1 MFRENQVIGGRDG
14 VTHRGRSTATQTFD
28 PAMIPTPDYLY
39 VTTPEVLADVAA
51 TIGRAR
57 VLGVDTEAD
66 SLHSYQERVSLIQIS
81 DGALNAVIDPLILTD
96 LQPLAPVLADPGIV
110 KVFHGADYDV
120 VGLKR
125 DFGFTI
131 AAIFDT
137 CLAAQ
142 AAGAPKYSLG
152 DLLQR
157 YFDVTLEKKYQKAHW
172 SKRPLAPDL
181 LAYAAKDT
189 QYLPALHELLR
200 KEVESK
206 GRLAQIE
213 EEGEWIS
220 RREWTGRAFVP
231 DDYTRIKG
239 ATSLP
244 PAAQRVLRA
253 LAVTRDRLAKR
264 ANRPPFKVIS
274 GDDLLALAVHQPATH
289 AAVEALFPSAS
300 SPVRRDAARWLDA
313 VRAGLADETPLPQR
327 ASGRFDPFS
336 AAQERLFVRLREWRT
351 AESKTESVE
360 PAMVLSTE
368 QIKAVTRAWPKT
380 LDDLAAVPGVRRWQ
394 VIRYGDV
401 LLKLLT

>member
-1 MFRENQVIGGRDG
+1 
-14 VTHRGRSTATQTFD
+14 
-28 PAMIPTPDYLY
+28 MIPTPDYVY
-39 VTTPEVLADVAA
+39 VTTPEVLEDVAG
-51 TIGRAR
+51 TMGRAR

-131 AAIFDT
+131 ATIFDT

-157 YFDVTLEKKYQKAHW
+157 YFNVTLEKKYQKAHW
-172 SKRPLAPDL
+172 SKRPLVPDL

-200 KEVESK
+200 NEVQTK

-213 EEGEWIS
+213 EESEWIS
-220 RREWTGRAFVP
+220 RREWTGHAFVP
-231 DDYTRIKG
+231 DDYARIKG
-239 ATSLP
+239 ATSLA

-264 ANRPPFKVIS
+264 ANRPPFKIIS
-274 GDDLLALAVHQPATH
+274 GDDLLTLAIHQPTTP
-289 AAVEALFPSAS
+289 AAIEALFPSAS
-300 SPVRRDAARWLDA
+300 SPVRRDIARWIEA
-313 VRAGLADETPLPQR
+313 VHAGLADESPLPQR
-327 ASGRFDPFS
+327 AGGRFDPFS
-336 AAQERLFVRLREWRT
+336 AAQERVFVRLREWRT
-351 AESKTESVE
+351 AQSKSEGVE

-368 QIKAVTRAWPKT
+368 QIKTIVRAWPKT
-380 LDDLAAVPGVRRWQ
+380 INELAAVPSIRRWQ
-394 VIRYGDV
+394 VARYGEA
-401 LLKLLT
+401 LLGLLT